1 MKTLSFL
8 LFLIAVGC
16 GSDDSFPPSSNNFQN
31 VDNSLRDQ
39 EIPYVDFILD
49 VGNLQ
54 ANGDFKFV
62 NDSLKTSE
70 DIHTLYVQIGAFMID
85 TGEHNP
91 ELLRVHFQSDY
102 TEWVS
107 FDEILSPIYSSQ
119 EACEEESSYCEGV
132 DVIRGQSGLVDSDEG
147 LVGIKNTHCRYT
159 GESYTYQVNAWVETL
174 ETYPPTIISRT
185 ESILIECEVVDR
197 GE

>member
-1 MKTLSFL
+1 M
-8 LFLIAVGC
+8 GC

>member
-1 MKTLSFL
+1 LKILSFL
-8 LFLIAVGC
+8 LCLTAVGC
-16 GSDDSFPPSSNNFQN
+16 VIEDSHTPFTNNFQN
-31 VDNSLRDQ
+31 NDNNRRDQ
-39 EIPYVDFILD
+39 DLPYVDFILD

-54 ANGDFKFV
+54 VDGDFRFV
-62 NDSLKTSE
+62 NDTLKTSE

-85 TGEHNP
+85 TVGHNP
-91 ELLRVHFQSDY
+91 ELLRVHFESDY
-102 TEWVS
+102 TEWIS
-107 FDEILSPIYSSQ
+107 FDEILSPVYPSQ
-119 EACEEESSYCEGV
+119 EECEEESSYCEGV
-132 DVIRGQSGLVDSDEG
+132 DVIRGESGLVDSDEG

-174 ETYPPTIISRT
+174 ETYPPTVISRT